1 MSETPASTS
10 SPLLRAA
17 EAALNRLLAL
27 DSVVATDLATL
38 EGRSVALR
46 LKPWPKPIRA
56 SVKQGRFRLEDAADA
71 DLSIAATPGALLA
84 LAGERGGLSLP
95 AGRIEIAGDADL
107 ARRLQKLVAGFSPDL
122 DAPLAAA
129 FGEVAGHQI
138 GKGLRAAFAFGRDT
152 LRTLTRST
160 AEYLREESRDLV
172 APGEVEAFIEEVDGL
187 RDAVERA
194 EARIQRLARRRV
206 SQVGRA

>member
-1 MSETPASTS
+1 MSESPASTS

-17 EAALNRLLAL
+17 EATLNRLLAL
-27 DSVVATDLATL
+27 DSVVAADLAAL
-38 EGRSVALR
+38 EGRTVALR

-56 SVKQGRFRLEDAADA
+56 SVTQGRFRLEDAAEA

-84 LAGERGGLSLP
+84 LAGERGGLALP

-107 ARRLQKLVAGFSPDL
+107 ARRLQKLVAGYSPDL

-138 GKGLRAAFAFGRDT
+138 GKGLRAALAFGRDT

-172 APGEVEAFIEEVDGL
+172 APGEVEAFIEEVDGV

-194 EARIQRLARRRV
+194 EARIQRLARRRAV
-206 SQVGRA
+206 RAGSA

>member
-56 SVKQGRFRLEDAADA
+56 SVADGRFRLEDARDA
-71 DLSIAATPGALLA
+71 DLSIVATPGALLA

-107 ARRLQKLVAGFSPDL
+107 ARRLQKLVAGYSPDL

-194 EARIQRLARRRV
+194 EARIQRLARRRA